1 VTVYPRLHC
10 PEPGSDLSALI
21 TERLEGPA
29 LDAVGEVSQCAM
41 RMGIPTCLVGG
52 PVRDLLLGKELT
64 DLDVVVVGDGIA
76 FARELSGLA
85 DREMVPFSRFGTA
98 FVVLSSGIRIDVAT
112 ARRESYPE
120 AGDLPLVEPATLEED
135 LRRRDF
141 TINAMAIRLGP
152 DRYGS
157 FIDLHEG
164 CRDLRAGVIRVLHE
178 GSFRDDPTRILR
190 AVRFRSRLD
199 YELTAETGELLH
211 EAVAGGLLEEIS
223 RERIREELVLI
234 LSEKSVIDALAM
246 LSDTGTWDALFKSS
260 VKSPEDT
267 GELFRQGDE
276 ALEWYLDC
284 TAGSREET
292 VEPWVIRWLL
302 LGADTSPEVFASVSD
317 TFHMGRAVRRAVGDR
332 AGRYGSALEA
342 LRAGGHLSD
351 SVLYRSLSGLTPE
364 SMVLLAREGEEVARR
379 GVARF
384 LTRLVDMDPFV
395 DGNDLR
401 EMNVEEGPLLGEI
414 LEAIFEAQLDG
425 RVTDRA
431 AALSLARDLAT
442 ASGKGR

>member
-1 VTVYPRLHC
+1 VTVDPRLHC

-29 LDAVGEVSQCAM
+29 LDAVGEVRQCALKT
-41 RMGIPTCLVGG
+41 GLTTCLVGG
-52 PVRDLLLGKELT
+52 PVRDLLLGRELI

-98 FVVLSSGIRIDVAT
+98 FVVLSSGIRVDVAT

-120 AGDLPLVEPATLEED
+120 AGDLPVVEPATLEED
-135 LRRRDF
+135 LLRRDF

-190 AVRFRSRLD
+190 AVRFRSRLGC
-199 YELTAETGELLH
+199 ELTAETRDLLH

-234 LSEKSVIDALAM
+234 LSEDSASEALEM
-246 LSDTGTWDALFKSS
+246 LSDTGTWNALFKSS
-260 VKSPEDT
+260 VNSPEDT
-267 GELFRQGDE
+267 AELFRQGDE
-276 ALEWYLDC
+276 VLDWYLEL
-284 TAGSREET
+284 TTGRGGGE

-317 TFHMGRAVRRAVGDR
+317 TFHMGQAVRRALGDR

-351 SVLYRSLSGLTPE
+351 SVLYRSLSLLTPE
-364 SMVLLAREGEEVARR
+364 SMVLLAIEGGEEVRR
-379 GVARF
+379 MVARF
-384 LTRLVDMDPFV
+384 LTRLVDLEPFV
-395 DGNDLR
+395 DGNDLM

-414 LEAIFEAQLDG
+414 LAAIFEAQLDG
-425 RVTDRA
+425 RITDRA
-431 AALSLARDLAT
+431 AALALARELA
-442 ASGKGR
+442 AARGNGR